1 MTNQTIGLLIGGLL
15 PAVFY
20 GISGVFAKPATEA
33 GIGIGLYIMLI
44 GLAVSLTGLLI
55 YGFSPDNTISVRSGI
70 FTVAVGLTWA
80 IGAAGVAV
88 ALASYQVPVSRLVPL
103 YNMNT
108 LVAVLLGLVIFAEW
122 KDVQT
127 AKLVGGAVLIAIG
140 GSMVAT
146 S

>member
-33 GIGIGLYIMLI
+33 GIGMGLYIMLI
-44 GLAVSLTGLLI
+44 GLAVSLTGLFI
-55 YGFSPDNTISVRSGI
+55 YGFSPDNTISMRSGI

-108 LVAVLLGLVIFAEW
+108 LVAVLLGLVIFSQW
-122 KDVQT
+122 KDVQ
-127 AKLVGGAVLIAIG
+127 LIKE
-140 GSMVAT
+140 SDK
-146 S
+146 

>member
-33 GIGIGLYIMLI
+33 GIGIGLYILLI

-55 YGFSPDNTISVRSGI
+55 YGFSPDNTISLRSGI

-80 IGAAGVAV
+80 ISAAGVAV

>member
-108 LVAVLLGLVIFAEW
+108 LVAVLLGLVIFSEW
-122 KDVQT
+122 RDVQT